1 MKRSR
6 ARGRAYIIIY
16 ACMRVCVRGER
27 AEVSRLKVVCREE
40 LRGGRVEGCGGGVVE
55 KAYGGDI

>member
-1 MKRSR
+1 
-6 ARGRAYIIIY
+6 
-16 ACMRVCVRGER
+16 MRVCVRGER